1 MSSKKTPS
9 AADER
14 IRILAEFRYTL
25 RRFIHFSEDA
35 ATRAGL
41 TPQQHQLLL
50 QIAGAPADATAT
62 IGYLAERLALKHHS
76 IVELAGRCEEAG
88 LIIRRHD
95 EHDRRVVVLEV
106 TTFGSRVLHQL
117 AEDHARE
124 LNELAPTLIKA
135 LTAIPGAKP
144 SPAKMKKDK

>member
-1 MSSKKTPS
+1 MNSKKTTS
-9 AADER
+9 VADER

-50 QIAGAPADATAT
+50 QIAGAAAGTMTT

-76 IVELAGRCEEAG
+76 MVELAGRCEEAG
-88 LIIRRHD
+88 LIVRHHD
-95 EHDRRVVVLEV
+95 EQDRRIVLLEL
-106 TTFGSRVLHQL
+106 TPAGNRVLHKL
-117 AEDHARE
+117 SEDHARE
-124 LNELAPTLIKA
+124 LNELAPILIKA
-135 LTAIPGAKP
+135 LTAIPSAKP
-144 SPAKMKKDK
+144 SPAKVKKDK